1 MTIHCSSAELRLAK
15 YLSPILAV
23 ALTLAGCSQQSA
35 PPPPP
40 PPPQVTVATPLVKAV
55 TDWDEYTGRL
65 ASVKSVE
72 IRARVSGYLESVH
85 FRDGAIVKKGKLL
98 FVIDPLPYQAVL
110 DEQQAALNQAQVRL
124 DLTKK
129 ELTRA
134 QRLFKSHAISEEA
147 FDIRTKEKHEAT
159 AALRGAKAL
168 VESAKLN
175 VQFTRVKAPI
185 TGRISRALVT
195 EGNLVSGGT
204 AGSTLLTTIVS
215 LDPIHFYFTADE
227 RAVLRYLRLDK
238 AGTRP
243 SSQDNPNPVRLQL
256 ADEQGFPHQGHMD
269 FVDNRIDQATG
280 TMQARAI
287 FKNPYHVLVPG
298 MFAQIQLL
306 GEGPYEA
313 LMIPDEAIGA
323 DMAQRFVFVI
333 DENNVPQRR
342 PVVLGRVVDGLRII
356 RNGLN
361 RNDRV
366 VIKGIQ
372 RVRPGS
378 PVNPQPADLAETPPA
393 GKGDSQ

>member
-1 MTIHCSSAELRLAK
+1 M
-15 YLSPILAV
+15 
-23 ALTLAGCSQQSA
+23 
-35 PPPPP
+35 
-40 PPPQVTVATPLVKAV
+40 
-55 TDWDEYTGRL
+55 
-65 ASVKSVE
+65 
-72 IRARVSGYLESVH
+72 
-85 FRDGAIVKKGKLL
+85 
-98 FVIDPLPYQAVL
+98 
-110 DEQQAALNQAQVRL
+110 RL

-238 AGTRP
+238 AGARP

-269 FVDNRIDQATG
+269 FVDNRIDQAAQW
-280 TMQARAI
+280 M
-287 FKNPYHVLVPG
+287 VLT
-298 MFAQIQLL
+298 
-306 GEGPYEA
+306 
-313 LMIPDEAIGA
+313 LM
-323 DMAQRFVFVI
+323 
-333 DENNVPQRR
+333 
-342 PVVLGRVVDGLRII
+342 
-356 RNGLN
+356 
-361 RNDRV
+361 
-366 VIKGIQ
+366 
-372 RVRPGS
+372 S
-378 PVNPQPADLAETPPA
+378 LANL
-393 GKGDSQ
+393 